1 MIYEI
6 TDLIHEK
13 LIEAGVN
20 NPSYGIEGEL
30 NLDKQNLLPLAH
42 IVLAT
47 SQQSNYNQVTFLISV
62 MDVLATTSILNR
74 SEMTNAFGHVQNL
87 IDLQNS
93 LNIVSHKF
101 INLLYNAD
109 TDFYQRLDN
118 TPILQWND
126 DFAKDGLVGY
136 DFELVFNLTNTNLAS

>member
-20 NPSYGIEGEL
+20 NASYGIEGEL

-101 INLLYNAD
+101 INLLDNAD

>member
-20 NPSYGIEGEL
+20 NASYGIEGEL

-87 IDLQNS
+87 IDLQTS

-118 TPILQWND
+118 NPILQWND

-136 DFELVFNLTNTNLAS
+136 DFELVFNLANTNLAS

>member
-20 NPSYGIEGEL
+20 NASYGIEGEL

-87 IDLQNS
+87 IDLQTS

-118 TPILQWND
+118 NPILQWND